1 MFNTIMAGIMAAT
14 LMMAASAAFAT
25 DQTRPVRDVI
35 IADVNGD
42 LDGFL
47 DRMKRVKGVA
57 DRLKLPVK
65 MQVFMGTFAGEHNG
79 DIFLYWEL
87 PSFIEF
93 AEAETAIH
101 QDAEFLSIL
110 AEMDAAGQSFKTE
123 FLTIEITKY

>member
-1 MFNTIMAGIMAAT
+1 MFKTIIMSIVAVVFT
-14 LMMAASAAFAT
+14 LSTSVEAT
-25 DQTRPVRDVI
+25 DQSRPVRDVI
-35 IADVNGD
+35 IVDVNGD

-57 DRLKLPVK
+57 DRLDLPVT
-65 MQVFMGTFAGEHNG
+65 MRVFMGTFAAEHNG

-101 QDAEFLSIL
+101 RDAEFLEIL
-110 AEMDAAGQSFKTE
+110 AEVDAAGQSFISE
-123 FLTIEITKY
+123 FLTIEITK

>member
-1 MFNTIMAGIMAAT
+1 MLKSMLVHILAAVFV
-14 LMMAASAAFAT
+14 LSIQSAHAT

-35 IADVNGD
+35 IVDVNGD

-57 DRLKLPVK
+57 ERLELPVT
-65 MQVFMGTFAGEHNG
+65 MRVFMGTFAGPQNG

-87 PSFIEF
+87 PSFIAF

-101 QDAEFLSIL
+101 QDAEFLEIL
-110 AEMDAAGQSFKTE
+110 AELDAAGQSFKSE
-123 FLTIEITKY
+123 FLTIEITK

>member
-1 MFNTIMAGIMAAT
+1 MMKQTVTALIAVILFFNV
-14 LMMAASAAFAT
+14 SSVQAT
-25 DQTRPVRDVI
+25 DQNRPVRDVI
-35 IADVNGD
+35 IVDVNDD

-57 DRLKLPVK
+57 DRLQLPVT
-65 MQVFMGTFAGEHNG
+65 MRVFMGTFAATHNG

-93 AEAETAIH
+93 AEAETALH

-110 AEMDAAGQSFKTE
+110 AEMDAAGQSFTSE
-123 FLTIEITKY
+123 FLTIEITK